1 MHPKV
6 ENVKIVIN
14 PGMPGPFSGKPGFD
28 FFEQG
33 GLLIYKMKWRMRTW
47 SLWMEHG
54 KKTSAAGKT

>member
-1 MHPKV
+1 MHPKL

-28 FFEQG
+28 FFGQG

-54 KKTSAAGKT
+54 K